1 MTSTST
7 KKRVHQVAK
16 EFNIST
22 EALTGFLAE
31 HSFEVH
37 SPMTAVTEEMYALAA
52 KKFVKEPVAVKSPEQ
67 EFRRHIRDKKLEE
80 EKEKARARQQYDE
93 RLRVAANIV
102 GARLQPAARKEKEEG
117 VAKTGGLRRTK
128 AAPDEVTKTHIPSE
142 AAKAHDGK
150 MEPIIAKG
158 AEPAQ
163 RTTHEAP
170 ADAKHVPTL
179 HERVVSL
186 ITPEDLHAKLP
197 MPGVTEHEVKIV
209 TPSPAKAEDKSDES
223 ADKKKKKRRR
233 RKKKPGKVDASAL
246 LEDLGL
252 TPEDQQEE
260 TPKEKIRIHGA
271 QPVEAKRSS
280 GSSAA
285 KKAKKRKKKISEEE
299 IEESIRQTLA
309 AMETGGKARPRRRRE
324 RGEHGEVEA
333 EDESRISVPEFISA
347 ADLSRYLHV
356 DPSEVIRKCLSLGMI
371 ISINQR
377 LDGETIMTLADEFGY
392 DAEIV
397 QEFGTVEATT
407 EVDEEDESH
416 LQSRPPVVTIMGH
429 VDHGKTSLLD
439 YLRKSNIT
447 AGESGGITQHI
458 GAYEV
463 LCKDRTISFLDT
475 PGHEAFTAMRARGA
489 KATDIVILVVA
500 ADDGVQQQTV
510 EAISHARAASVPMV
524 VAINKI
530 DKSNANPD
538 TIKQQLSQHGVLVES
553 WGGKVQSAEIS
564 AKKGTGIDHLLEL
577 ILLETDLLDLKANPD
592 RRARGVVV
600 EAELDKGKGPVA
612 TVLVQ
617 TGTLKIGDPFV
628 AGQMHGKVRAMYDEN
643 GRRMQK
649 APPSKP
655 VRVVGF
661 SGVANAGDVLT
672 VMPTEQ
678 EAKEIGLKRQQL
690 RRAHDSRKVKH
701 MTLDQLSKQVKEG
714 VIKELRM
721 IVKGDVDGSVEA
733 LSDSLLKLT
742 INEVAVKVI
751 HKGVGGISESDVLL
765 AAASDAVI
773 FGFHVRATQQAR
785 EIAERES
792 VDIRLY
798 KIIYDAVNDVK
809 AALEGMLEPEISEQV
824 TGSVAVREVYKISKV
839 GTVAGCYV
847 QSGKINRNDNIRLY
861 RNDKL
866 IHEGKILSLR
876 RFKDDAR
883 EVVSGFECGIG
894 LAGYDDVHVGDVVES
909 FQVVKT
915 KRTLAEAMA

>member
-1 MTSTST
+1 LTTT
-7 KKRVHQVAK
+7 KKRIHQVAK
-16 EFNIST
+16 EFNISNDT
-22 EALTGFLAE
+22 LSGFLAE
-31 HSFEVH
+31 HAFEVH
-37 SPMTAVTEEMYALAA
+37 SPMTALSDEMYELVT
-52 KKFVKEPVAVKSPEQ
+52 KKFTREPVAKSAEQ

-93 RLRVAANIV
+93 RLRAATSLMESRTHV
-102 GARLQPAARKEKEEG
+102 GARKTDGVAAKARTTKTARPSVDEAVKIVSPAEVGKPAKPALHGEPKVEVI
-117 VAKTGGLRRTK
+117 VAKTT
-128 AAPDEVTKTHIPSE
+128 ETH
-142 AAKAHDGK
+142 
-150 MEPIIAKG
+150 
-158 AEPAQ
+158 
-163 RTTHEAP
+163 

-186 ITPEDLHAKLP
+186 IKPEDLHSTIAIP
-197 MPGVTEHEVKIV
+197 EVFAHEVKAV
-209 TPSPAKAEDKSDES
+209 TSEKPKSAADKLAAAKTEEG

-233 RKKKPGKVDASAL
+233 RKKKLVKPDPSI
-246 LEDLGL
+246 LEDLGI
-252 TPEDQQEE
+252 TPEDRQQE
-260 TPKEKIRIHGA
+260 PPQEKIRHLGTGEDGKRAGGA
-271 QPVEAKRSS
+271 
-280 GSSAA
+280 AA
-285 KKAKKRKKKISEEE
+285 KKGKKRNKKKKISEEE

-309 AMETGGKARPRRRRE
+309 AMESAGKPRPRRRRE
-324 RGEHGEVEA
+324 RGEQGEVET

-347 ADLSRYLHV
+347 SDLSKYLHV

-397 QEFGTVEATT
+397 QEYGTDEAA
-407 EVDEEDESH
+407 DDKAGEEPAQ
-416 LQSRPPVVTIMGH
+416 LKARPPVVTIMGH

-463 LCKDRTISFLDT
+463 LFKERAITFLDT

-500 ADDGVQQQTV
+500 ADDGVQQQTL
-510 EAISHARAASVPMV
+510 EAISHARAAGVPIV
-524 VAINKI
+524 VAINKV
-530 DKSNANPD
+530 DKANANPD
-538 TIKQQLSQHGVLVES
+538 TIRQQLSQHAVLVES

-577 ILLETDLLDLKANPD
+577 VLLEADLFDLKANPD

-600 EAELDKGKGPVA
+600 EAELDKGKGPLA

-617 TGTLKIGDPFV
+617 AGTLRVGDPFV
-628 AGQMHGKVRAMYDEN
+628 AGQIHGKVRAMYDEH
-643 GRRMQK
+643 GRRLHA

-661 SGVANAGDVLT
+661 SGVPSAGDTLT
-672 VMPTEQ
+672 VMASEQ
-678 EAKEIGLKRQQL
+678 EARGIGLKRQQL
-690 RRAHDSRKVKH
+690 RRAQDFRKVKH
-701 MTLDQLSKQVKEG
+701 ITLDQLSKQVKEG
-714 VIKELRM
+714 AIKELHM

-733 LSDSLLKLT
+733 LSDSLLKLST
-742 INEVAVKVI
+742 SEVAVNVI

-765 AAASDAVI
+765 AAASDAVV

-785 EIAERES
+785 DIAERES

-809 AALEGMLEPEISEQV
+809 AALEGMLEPELSEQV
-824 TGSVAVREVYKISKV
+824 TSSVTVRETFKIPKI
-839 GTVAGCYV
+839 GTIAGCYV
-847 QSGKINRNDNIRLY
+847 QTGKINRNDNVRLY

-866 IHEGKILSLR
+866 IHEGKIASLK

-883 EVVSGFECGIG
+883 EVASGFECGIG
-894 LAGYDDVHVGDVVES
+894 LAGYDDVHVGDVIES
-909 FQVVKT
+909 FLVIKT
-915 KRTLAEAMA
+915 KRTLAAVSA

>member
-1 MTSTST
+1 MTTTS

-22 EALTGFLAE
+22 ETLTSFLAE

-37 SPMTAVTEEMYALAA
+37 SPMTALTDEMYELTA
-52 KKFVKEPVAVKSPEQ
+52 KKFAKEPVIARSPDQ
-67 EFRRHIRDKKLEE
+67 EFRRQIRDKKLEE
-80 EKEKARARQQYDE
+80 EKEKARVRQQYDE
-93 RLRVAANIV
+93 RLRVTTNLMETRTTV
-102 GARLQPAARKEKEEG
+102 GVRKSEGASARTGRTIKSIADDLVKPAQTSEAPKPHDTKIEHV
-117 VAKTGGLRRTK
+117 VAKGTEPSSRTP
-128 AAPDEVTKTHIPSE
+128 AETAPEV
-142 AAKAHDGK
+142 
-150 MEPIIAKG
+150 
-158 AEPAQ
+158 
-163 RTTHEAP
+163 
-170 ADAKHVPTL
+170 KHVPTL

-186 ITPEDLHAKLP
+186 ITTQDLHAKP
-197 MPGVTEHEVKIV
+197 SAPVTTIEHEVKVV
-209 TPSPAKAEDKSDES
+209 TVDKPKTEDKSEDA

-233 RKKKPGKVDASAL
+233 RKKKPVKSDPTL
-246 LEDLGL
+246 LEDLGI
-252 TPEDQQEE
+252 TPEDQQQEE
-260 TPKEKIRIHGA
+260 EFPKEKIRHLDA
-271 QPVEAKRSS
+271 SAESKRT
-280 GSSAA
+280 GSSSSSA

-309 AMETGGKARPRRRRE
+309 AMEGGGKPKPRRRRE
-324 RGEHGEVEA
+324 RGETGEIEA

-347 ADLSRYLHV
+347 SDLSKYLHV

-377 LDGETIMTLADEFGY
+377 LDGETIITLADEFGY

-397 QEFGTVEATT
+397 QEYGTEEANEDFGRDDPAT
-407 EVDEEDESH
+407 
-416 LQSRPPVVTIMGH
+416 LKSRPPVVTIMGH

-463 LCKDRTISFLDT
+463 GFNGRAITFLDT

-500 ADDGVQQQTV
+500 ADDGVQQQTL
-510 EAISHARAASVPMV
+510 EAISHVRAASVAMV

-538 TIKQQLSQHGVLVES
+538 TIRQQLAQHGVLVES

-564 AKKGTGIDHLLEL
+564 AKKGTGIEHLLEL
-577 ILLETDLLDLKANPD
+577 VLLEADLLDLKANPN
-592 RRARGVVV
+592 RRARGIVV
-600 EAELDKGKGPVA
+600 EAELDKGKGALA

-617 TGTLKIGDPFV
+617 SGTLHVGDPFV

-643 GRRMQK
+643 GRRVHE
-649 APPSKP
+649 APPSRP

-661 SGVANAGDVLT
+661 SGVPNAGDLLT
-672 VMPTEQ
+672 VMTTEQ
-678 EAKEIGLKRQQL
+678 EAKEISLKRQQL
-690 RRAHDSRKVKH
+690 KRAQDFRKVKH
-701 MTLDQLSKQVKEG
+701 ITLDQLSKQVKEG
-714 VIKELRM
+714 QIKELRL

-733 LSDSLLKLT
+733 LSDSLLKLST
-742 INEVAVKVI
+742 GEVAVKVI

-765 AAASDAVI
+765 AAASDAVV

-785 EIAERES
+785 DVAEREA
-792 VDIRLY
+792 VDIRIY

-809 AALEGMLEPEISEQV
+809 AALEGMLEPELSEQI
-824 TGSVAVREVYKISKV
+824 TSSINVRATFKIPKV
-839 GTVAGCYV
+839 GTIAGCYV

-866 IHEGKILSLR
+866 IHEGKIASLKR
-876 RFKDDAR
+876 LKDDAR
-883 EVVSGFECGIG
+883 EVASGFECGIG
-894 LAGYDDVHVGDVVES
+894 IAGYDDIHVGDVIES
-909 FQVVKT
+909 FQVIKT
-915 KRTLAEAMA
+915 KRTLAAVAA

>member
-1 MTSTST
+1 MTTTS

-22 EALTGFLAE
+22 ETLTGFLAE

-37 SPMTAVTEEMYALAA
+37 SPMTALTDEMYELTA
-52 KKFVKEPVAVKSPEQ
+52 KKFSKEPVIARSPDQ
-67 EFRRHIRDKKLEE
+67 EFRRQIRDKKLEE
-80 EKEKARARQQYDE
+80 EKEKARVRQQYDE
-93 RLRVAANIV
+93 RVRVAANIMEARTPGV
-102 GARLQPAARKEKEEG
+102 GRKSDG
-117 VAKTGGLRRTK
+117 
-128 AAPDEVTKTHIPSE
+128 AAPRIGRAAKSIADDLVRPSQTSE
-142 AAKAHDGK
+142 SAKAHDTKG
-150 MEPIIAKG
+150 EPILAKG
-158 AEPAQ
+158 TEPAA
-163 RTTHEAP
+163 RTAGETAP
-170 ADAKHVPTL
+170 EVKHVPTL

-186 ITPEDLHAKLP
+186 ITPEDLHAKPTSPLTT
-197 MPGVTEHEVKIV
+197 TEHDVKV
-209 TPSPAKAEDKSDES
+209 VAVDKPKTEDKAEDS

-233 RKKKPGKVDASAL
+233 RKKKPVKSDPTL
-246 LEDLGL
+246 LADLGI

-260 TPKEKIRIHGA
+260 EFPKEKIRHLDA
-271 QPVEAKRSS
+271 TDESKRTTS
-280 GSSAA
+280 GV

-309 AMETGGKARPRRRRE
+309 AMETGGKARPKRRRE
-324 RGEHGEVEA
+324 RGEQGEVEA

-347 ADLSRYLHV
+347 SDLSKYLHV

-377 LDGETIMTLADEFGY
+377 LDGETIITLADEFGY

-397 QEFGTVEATT
+397 HEYGAEEAAEDDTT
-407 EVDEEDESH
+407 EDKSR
-416 LQSRPPVVTIMGH
+416 LRSRPPVVTIMGH

-463 LCKDRTISFLDT
+463 GFNGRAITFLDT

-500 ADDGVQQQTV
+500 ADDGVQQQTL

-524 VAINKI
+524 VAINKV
-530 DKSNANPD
+530 DKSNASPD
-538 TIKQQLSQHGVLVES
+538 TIRQQLAQHGVLVES
-553 WGGKVQSAEIS
+553 WGGRVQSAEIS
-564 AKKGTGIDHLLEL
+564 AKKGTGIEHLLEL
-577 ILLETDLLDLKANPD
+577 VLLEADLLDLKANPE
-592 RRARGVVV
+592 RRGRGIIV

-617 TGTLKIGDPFV
+617 TGTLHIGDPFV
-628 AGQMHGKVRAMYDEN
+628 AGHMHGKVRAMYDEN
-643 GRRMQK
+643 GRRVHD
-649 APPSKP
+649 APPSRP
-655 VRVVGF
+655 VRVIGF
-661 SGVANAGDVLT
+661 SGVPSAGDLLT
-672 VMPTEQ
+672 VMTSEQ

-690 RRAHDSRKVKH
+690 KRAQDFRKVKH

-714 VIKELRM
+714 AIKELRM

-733 LSDSLLKLT
+733 LSDSLLKLST
-742 INEVAVKVI
+742 NEVAVKVI

-765 AAASDAVI
+765 AAASDAVV

-785 EIAERES
+785 EIAEHES
-792 VDIRLY
+792 VDIRIY

-809 AALEGMLEPEISEQV
+809 AALEGMLEPELSEQV
-824 TGSVAVREVYKISKV
+824 TSSVTVRETFKIPKV
-839 GTVAGCYV
+839 GTIAGCYV

-866 IHEGKILSLR
+866 IHEGKITSLK

-883 EVVSGFECGIG
+883 EVASGFECGVG
-894 LAGYDDVHVGDVVES
+894 LAGYDDVHVGDVIES
-909 FQVVKT
+909 FQVIKT
-915 KRTLAEAMA
+915 KRTLAAVAA

>member
-1 MTSTST
+1 MTTTT

-31 HSFEVH
+31 HAFEVH
-37 SPMTAVTEEMYALAA
+37 SPMTAVPDEIYELAV
-52 KKFVKEPVAVKSPEQ
+52 KRFTKEPVITRSADQ

-93 RLRVAANIV
+93 RLRVTTNLMESRTHVGGRKSEPRGTTATRTSRTSKHAPEEVAN
-102 GARLQPAARKEKEEG
+102 LQHPHESVKPHD
-117 VAKTGGLRRTK
+117 AKL
-128 AAPDEVTKTHIPSE
+128 
-142 AAKAHDGK
+142 
-150 MEPIIAKG
+150 EPVVAKG
-158 AEPAQ
+158 AEPVA
-163 RTTHEAP
+163 RAASEAP
-170 ADAKHVPTL
+170 LDARHVPTL

-186 ITPEDLHAKLP
+186 ITQEDLHSKLP
-197 MPGVTEHEVKIV
+197 IPNVSEHEVKVV
-209 TPSPAKAEDKSDES
+209 TSEKPKTEPKGEDA

-233 RKKKPGKVDASAL
+233 RKKKSVTPDPSV
-246 LEDLGL
+246 LEDLGV
-252 TPEDQQEE
+252 TPEDREE
-260 TPKEKIRIHGA
+260 EFPKEKIRHLDA
-271 QPVEAKRSS
+271 ADASKRT
-280 GSSAA
+280 GV
-285 KKAKKRKKKISEEE
+285 KKPKKRKKKISEEE

-309 AMETGGKARPRRRRE
+309 AMESVGKPRPKRRRE
-324 RGEHGEVEA
+324 RGESGEAEV

-347 ADLSRYLHV
+347 SDLSKYLHV

-377 LDGETIMTLADEFGY
+377 LDGETIITLADEFGY

-397 QEFGTVEATT
+397 REYGTEESANDDAVEETMQ
-407 EVDEEDESH
+407 
-416 LQSRPPVVTIMGH
+416 LRSRPPVVTIMGH

-439 YLRKSNIT
+439 FLRKSNIT

-463 LCKDRTISFLDT
+463 GFNGRAITFLDT

-500 ADDGVQQQTV
+500 ADDGVQQQTL
-510 EAISHARAASVPMV
+510 EAVSHARAASVPMV

-530 DKSNANPD
+530 DKGSANPD
-538 TIKQQLSQHGVLVES
+538 SIKQQLAQHGVLVES

-564 AKKGTGIDHLLEL
+564 AKKGTGIEHLLEL
-577 ILLETDLLDLKANPD
+577 VLLEADLLDLKANPE
-592 RRARGVVV
+592 RRGRGIVV

-617 TGTLKIGDPFV
+617 TGTLRIGDPFV
-628 AGQMHGKVRAMYDEN
+628 AGHMHGKVRAMYDEN
-643 GRRMQK
+643 GRRMHE
-649 APPSKP
+649 APPSRP

-661 SGVANAGDVLT
+661 SGVPSAGDLLT
-672 VMPTEQ
+672 VMTTEQ
-678 EAKEIGLKRQQL
+678 EAKEVGLKRQQL
-690 RRAHDSRKVKH
+690 KRAQDFRKVKH

-714 VIKELRM
+714 AVKELHM
-721 IVKGDVDGSVEA
+721 IVKGDMDGSVEA
-733 LSDSLLKLT
+733 LSDSLLKLST
-742 INEVAVKVI
+742 NEVAVKVI

-765 AAASDAVI
+765 AAASDAVV

-785 EIAERES
+785 EIAEHES

-809 AALEGMLEPEISEQV
+809 AALEGMLEPELSEQV
-824 TGSVAVREVYKISKV
+824 TSSVNVRETFKIPKV
-839 GTVAGCYV
+839 GTIAGCYV

-866 IHEGKILSLR
+866 IHEGKITSLK

-883 EVVSGFECGIG
+883 EVASGFECGVG
-894 LAGYDDVHVGDVVES
+894 LAGYDDVHVGDVIES
-909 FQVVKT
+909 FQVIKT
-915 KRTLAEAMA
+915 KRTLAAASA

>member
-1 MTSTST
+1 LATIT

-16 EFNIST
+16 ELNIST

-31 HSFEVH
+31 HAFVVH
-37 SPMTAVTEEMYALAA
+37 SPMTALPEEMYELVT
-52 KKFVKEPVAVKSPEQ
+52 KKFSKEPVITKSADQ
-67 EFRRHIRDKKLEE
+67 EFRRHIRDRKLEE
-80 EKEKARARQQYDE
+80 EKEKKRARQQYDE
-93 RLRVAANIV
+93 RLRVTANLMESRTHT
-102 GARLQPAARKEKEEG
+102 GARKAEAG
-117 VAKTGGLRRTK
+117 AVAKTRTSRTAK
-128 AAPDEVTKTHIPSE
+128 PKPEDGVKPLPASE
-142 AAKAHDGK
+142 MVRPHDAKI
-150 MEPIIAKG
+150 EPVMAKG
-158 AEPAQ
+158 IEPPV
-163 RTTHEAP
+163 RTVETA

-179 HERVVSL
+179 HERVISL

-197 MPGVTEHEVKIV
+197 LPAVTEHEVKV
-209 TPSPAKAEDKSDES
+209 VAAEKPKAEDKSEDAAE
-223 ADKKKKKRRR
+223 KKKKKRRR
-233 RKKKPGKVDASAL
+233 RKKKPAKTDPSL
-246 LEDLGL
+246 LAELGL
-252 TPEDQQEE
+252 TPEDREE
-260 TPKEKIRIHGA
+260 EFPKEKIRRLET
-271 QPVEAKRSS
+271 PEAGKRTS
-280 GSSAA
+280 GA

-324 RGEHGEVEA
+324 RGEQGEIEA

-347 ADLSRYLHV
+347 SDLSRYLHV

-397 QEFGTVEATT
+397 QEYGAEEAG
-407 EVDEEDESH
+407 DEGAKDDAAQ

-439 YLRKSNIT
+439 YLRQSNIT

-463 LCKDRTISFLDT
+463 TFKERAITFLDT

-500 ADDGVQQQTV
+500 ADDGVQQQTL
-510 EAISHARAASVPMV
+510 EAVSHVRAANVAMV

-530 DKSNANPD
+530 DKPNANPD
-538 TIKQQLSQHGVLVES
+538 AIKQQLAQHGVLVES

-577 ILLETDLLDLKANPD
+577 VLLEADLLDLQANPN

-600 EAELDKGKGPVA
+600 EAELDKGKGALA

-617 TGTLKIGDPFV
+617 SGTLHVGDPFV

-643 GRRMQK
+643 GRRVHE
-649 APPSKP
+649 APPSRP

-661 SGVANAGDVLT
+661 SGVPSAGDTLT
-672 VMPTEQ
+672 VTASEQ
-678 EAKEIGLKRQQL
+678 EAKEISLKRQQL
-690 RRAHDSRKVKH
+690 RRAQDFRKVKH
-701 MTLDQLSKQVKEG
+701 MTLDQLSKQVREG
-714 VIKELRM
+714 EIKELRL

-733 LSDSLLKLT
+733 LSDSLLKLST
-742 INEVAVKVI
+742 NEVAVKVI

-765 AAASDAVI
+765 AAASDAVV

-785 EIAERES
+785 DVAERES
-792 VDIRLY
+792 VDIRIY

-809 AALEGMLEPEISEQV
+809 AALEGMLEPELSEQI
-824 TGSVAVREVYKISKV
+824 TGSITVRATFKIPKV
-839 GTVAGCYV
+839 GTIAGCYV
-847 QSGKINRNDNIRLY
+847 QSGKVNRNDNIRLY

-866 IHEGKILSLR
+866 VHEGKIASLKR
-876 RFKDDAR
+876 LKDDAR
-883 EVVSGFECGIG
+883 EVASGFECGLG
-894 LAGYDDVHVGDVVES
+894 LAGYDDIHVGDVIES
-909 FQVVKT
+909 FQVIKT
-915 KRTLAEAMA
+915 KRTLAAAMA

>member
-1 MTSTST
+1 MTTTTTT

-16 EFNIST
+16 EFNVST
-22 EALTGFLAE
+22 EALTSFLAE
-31 HSFEVH
+31 HAFEVH
-37 SPMTAVTEEMYALAA
+37 SPMTALPEEMYELVT
-52 KKFVKEPVAVKSPEQ
+52 KRFSKEPVVAKSADQ

-93 RLRVAANIV
+93 RLRVATNLMESRTHT
-102 GARLQPAARKEKEEG
+102 GARKSEGVTSTTPRTSRLTKPAQEDLAKPSHTSEGVKPHDSKLEPVVAKGVGPAARTITE
-117 VAKTGGLRRTK
+117 T
-128 AAPDEVTKTHIPSE
+128 S
-142 AAKAHDGK
+142 
-150 MEPIIAKG
+150 
-158 AEPAQ
+158 Q
-163 RTTHEAP
+163 
-170 ADAKHVPTL
+170 DAKHVPTL

-186 ITPEDLHAKLP
+186 ITPEDLHSKLP
-197 MPGVTEHEVKIV
+197 LPGVTEHEVKV
-209 TPSPAKAEDKSDES
+209 VASEKPKAEDKSEDAAE
-223 ADKKKKKRRR
+223 KKKKKRRR
-233 RKKKPGKVDASAL
+233 RKKKPVKPDPSI
-246 LEDLGL
+246 LEDLGV
-252 TPEDQQEE
+252 TPEDREE
-260 TPKEKIRIHGA
+260 EFPKEKIRHLDA
-271 QPVEAKRSS
+271 QADGKRT
-280 GSSAA
+280 SSA
-285 KKAKKRKKKISEEE
+285 KKPKKRKKKISEEE

-309 AMETGGKARPRRRRE
+309 AMESGGKPRPRRRRE
-324 RGEHGEVEA
+324 RGEQGEVEA

-347 ADLSRYLHV
+347 SDLSKYLHV

-397 QEFGTVEATT
+397 QEYGA
-407 EVDEEDESH
+407 DETAADKTLDEPVQ
-416 LQSRPPVVTIMGH
+416 LKSRPPVVTIMGH

-439 YLRKSNIT
+439 YLRQSNIT

-463 LCKDRTISFLDT
+463 LFKDRAITFLDT

-500 ADDGVQQQTV
+500 ADDGVQQQTL

-530 DKSNANPD
+530 DKSNASPD
-538 TIKQQLSQHGVLVES
+538 TIKQQLAQHSVLVES

-577 ILLETDLLDLKANPD
+577 VLLEADLFDLKANPD

-600 EAELDKGKGPVA
+600 EAELDKGKGPLA

-617 TGTLKIGDPFV
+617 AGTLRVGDPFV
-628 AGQMHGKVRAMYDEN
+628 AGQVHGKVRAMYDEH
-643 GRRMQK
+643 GRRVHS

-655 VRVVGF
+655 VRVVGL
-661 SGVANAGDVLT
+661 SGVPSAGDALS
-672 VMPTEQ
+672 VMASEQ

-690 RRAHDSRKVKH
+690 RRVQDFRKVKH
-701 MTLDQLSKQVKEG
+701 ITLDQLSKQVKEG
-714 VIKELRM
+714 AIKELRM

-733 LSDSLLKLT
+733 LSDSLLK
-742 INEVAVKVI
+742 ISNNEVAVKVI

-765 AAASDAVI
+765 AAASEAVV

-785 EIAERES
+785 EVAERET
-792 VDIRLY
+792 VDIRIY

-809 AALEGMLEPEISEQV
+809 AALEGMLEPELSEQV
-824 TGSVAVREVYKISKV
+824 TSSVTVRETFKIPKI
-839 GTVAGCYV
+839 GTIAGCYV
-847 QSGKINRNDNIRLY
+847 QTGKINRNDNVRLY

-866 IHEGKILSLR
+866 IHEGKIASLR

-883 EVVSGFECGIG
+883 EVASGFECGIG
-894 LAGYDDVHVGDVVES
+894 LAGYDDVHVGDVIES
-909 FQVVKT
+909 FQVIKT
-915 KRTLAEAMA
+915 KRTLAAVSA

>member
-1 MTSTST
+1 MTTTT

-22 EALTGFLAE
+22 ETLTGFLAE

-37 SPMTAVTEEMYALAA
+37 SPMTALPDEMYELAL
-52 KKFVKEPVAVKSPEQ
+52 KKFSKEPVIARSADQ
-67 EFRRHIRDKKLEE
+67 EFRRQIRDKKLED

-93 RLRVAANIV
+93 RLRVTTNLMESRTHV
-102 GARLQPAARKEKEEG
+102 GARKAEGIASPQVRAARA
-117 VAKTGGLRRTK
+117 AKS
-128 AAPDEVTKTHIPSE
+128 AADEI
-142 AAKAHDGK
+142 AKAHASAESLKPHDTK
-150 MEPIIAKG
+150 
-158 AEPAQ
+158 AEPVTAKATDPIS
-163 RTTHEAP
+163 RPVAETP
-170 ADAKHVPTL
+170 AEAKHVPTL

-186 ITPEDLHAKLP
+186 ITPEDLHSKP
-197 MPGVTEHEVKIV
+197 STPTVTTEHDVKVV
-209 TPSPAKAEDKSDES
+209 TVDKPKSEDKTEES

-233 RKKKPGKVDASAL
+233 RKKKPTKSDPTL
-246 LEDLGL
+246 LEDLGI
-252 TPEDQQEE
+252 TPEDQQDEE
-260 TPKEKIRIHGA
+260 FPKEKIRHL
-271 QPVEAKRSS
+271 ETTDDSKRAT
-280 GSSAA
+280 GA
-285 KKAKKRKKKISEEE
+285 KKPKKRKKKISEEE

-309 AMETGGKARPRRRRE
+309 AMESGGKPRPKRRRE
-324 RGEHGEVEA
+324 RGETGEMEA

-347 ADLSRYLHV
+347 SDLSKYLHV

-377 LDGETIMTLADEFGY
+377 LDGETIITLADEFGY

-397 QEFGTVEATT
+397 QEYGSEDAS
-407 EVDEEDESH
+407 EEPSKEDPAF
-416 LQSRPPVVTIMGH
+416 LKSRPPVVTIMGH

-463 LCKDRTISFLDT
+463 GFNGRAITFLDT

-500 ADDGVQQQTV
+500 ADDGVQQQTL
-510 EAISHARAASVPMV
+510 EAVSHARAASVPMV

-530 DKSNANPD
+530 DKSSANPD
-538 TIKQQLSQHGVLVES
+538 SIKQQLAQHGVLVES
-553 WGGKVQSAEIS
+553 WGGRVQSAEIS
-564 AKKGTGIDHLLEL
+564 AKTGKGIEHLLEL
-577 ILLETDLLDLKANPD
+577 VLLEADLLDLKANPG

-617 TGTLKIGDPFV
+617 SGTLHVGDPYV
-628 AGQMHGKVRAMYDEN
+628 AGQMHGKVRAMYDET
-643 GRRMQK
+643 GRRVHE
-649 APPSKP
+649 APPSRP

-661 SGVANAGDVLT
+661 SGVPNAGDILT
-672 VMPTEQ
+672 VMATEQ

-690 RRAHDSRKVKH
+690 KRAQDFRKVKH

-714 VIKELRM
+714 QIKELRL

-733 LSDSLLKLT
+733 LSDSLLK
-742 INEVAVKVI
+742 ISNNEVAVKVI

-765 AAASDAVI
+765 AAASDAVV

-785 EIAERES
+785 DVAERET
-792 VDIRLY
+792 VDIRMY

-809 AALEGMLEPEISEQV
+809 AALEGMLEPELSEQI
-824 TGSVAVREVYKISKV
+824 TSSVNVRATFKIPKV
-839 GTVAGCYV
+839 GTIAGCYV

-866 IHEGKILSLR
+866 IHEGKIASLKR
-876 RFKDDAR
+876 LKDDAR
-883 EVVSGFECGIG
+883 EVASGFECGIG
-894 LAGYDDVHVGDVVES
+894 VAGYDDIHVGDVIES
-909 FQVVKT
+909 FQVIKT
-915 KRTLAEAMA
+915 KRTLAAVAA